1 MLPPDAFVDS
11 DQIYPVPLPPEAVKA
26 WVPRGGTVAVAGEMV
41 TPAVTVTLRVAVFPS
56 ESITWTTSVTLP
68 VDPAV

>member
-11 DQIYPVPLPPEAVKA
+11 DQVYPVPLPPEAVNA
-26 WVPRGGTVAVAGEMV
+26 WLPLGGKVAVAGEMV

-56 ESITWTTSVTLP
+56 ESVTWTTSVTLP